1 MCFSFLSRSFAIF
14 DQPRSQ
20 SFSVSVLQTS
30 FFDFATLRSFGSVG
44 KIYHPRVPLTPPS
57 INSVRSKPRSF
68 HSLGSS
74 TRFLVILFLSQL
86 VDAVNEHQ
94 LPLWVGAATKIVCW
108 CFGKGTSSAPKTFT
122 FWGLMLILRC
132 VSRGSNGFFY
142 GFLDGTNF
150 EMATNLRFWGRKVD
164 GAPTNSLSNLWV
176 CHRVGFDGKGNGSPP
191 KVSWKNHPVTTR
203 FFEVCI
209 TQVTV
214 NGLLL
219 LGTAACHE
227 MGRGASIA
235 WNCVLEGGVIS

>member
-1 MCFSFLSRSFAIF
+1 MIVACLMCFSFLSRSFASF

-94 LPLWVGAATKIVCW
+94 LPLWVGAATKIVCLV
-108 CFGKGTSSAPKTFT
+108 
-122 FWGLMLILRC
+122 FWKRDIICSQNFHFLGAYVNSQVC
-132 VSRGSNGFFY
+132 KSRQQWI
-142 GFLDGTNF
+142 FL
-150 EMATNLRFWGRKVD
+150 W
-164 GAPTNSLSNLWV
+164 
-176 CHRVGFDGKGNGSPP
+176 
-191 KVSWKNHPVTTR
+191 
-203 FFEVCI
+203 
-209 TQVTV
+209 
-214 NGLLL
+214 
-219 LGTAACHE
+219 
-227 MGRGASIA
+227 
-235 WNCVLEGGVIS
+235 IS